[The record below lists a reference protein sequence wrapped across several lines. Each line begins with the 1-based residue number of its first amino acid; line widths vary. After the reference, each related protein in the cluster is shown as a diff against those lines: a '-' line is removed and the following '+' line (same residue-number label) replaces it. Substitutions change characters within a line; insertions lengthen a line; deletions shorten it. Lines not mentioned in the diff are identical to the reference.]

1 MCPYD
6 GGHLSPRGSLVT
18 PEALTHKLFMHLPL
32 PPGAPV
38 ALSSRGPQCTGRCS
52 VDMNHQVSKCGL
64 NRAMGG
70 VRGACPTES
79 ASGSQPLGRW
89 EKQPRESSCSRPCCG
104 TGRQPLPTTFSPAPE
119 AELSQVRA
127 LGLKPVRLRAKPS
140 PTDTRPGPAHPASQL
155 PDSGP
160 RLPLGLDFPS

>member
-70 VRGACPTES
+70 VRGGVSHRVGLWEPATGQVGETAKREQLLS
-79 ASGSQPLGRW
+79 PLLWHR
-89 EKQPRESSCSRPCCG
+89 
-104 TGRQPLPTTFSPAPE
+104 SPATPHNF
-119 AELSQVRA
+119 LS
-127 LGLKPVRLRAKPS
+127 S
-140 PTDTRPGPAHPASQL
+140 T
-155 PDSGP
+155 
-160 RLPLGLDFPS
+160 